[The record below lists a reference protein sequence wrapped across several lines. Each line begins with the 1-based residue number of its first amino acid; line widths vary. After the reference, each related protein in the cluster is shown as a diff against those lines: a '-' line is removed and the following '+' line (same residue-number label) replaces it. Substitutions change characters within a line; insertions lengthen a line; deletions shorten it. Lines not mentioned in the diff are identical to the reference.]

1 MTQMKTPAP
10 GMRAGV
16 GKNSTGDAGWRLI
29 AENQIQNHTSANGN
43 QHIVTTGLNPMVAT
57 RRCAQTVFAPVI
69 DDVLVAAIFRW
80 QPVAAMIRMLR
91 SGATLT
97 FVMILTC
104 HWCTAVIVTIFVT
117 VATAAIIIVL
127 IISASLNTVLCM
139 NHGQGTH
146 AHHHGEQRGK
156 DRLV

>member
-43 QHIVTTGLNPMVAT
+43 QYIVTTGLNPMVAT
-57 RRCAQTVFAPVI
+57 RRCAQTVFTPVI

-80 QPVAAMIRMLR
+80 QTVAAMIRMLR

-104 HWCTAVIVTIFVT
+104 HWCTAVIVT
-117 VATAAIIIVL
+117 VATAAVIIVL
-127 IISASLNTVLCM
+127 RFSASLITVLCM

-146 AHHHGEQRGK
+146 AHHHGKQRGK